1 MSDGARQFQ
10 RVNATIPVRL
20 DDGGDGVTRDLAPGG
35 VFFVT
40 EADLRPG
47 SPIHFTLEFE
57 HPTTK
62 LMLDCVGEV
71 VRVEKTNGKTG
82 VAVKITRSQL
92 ERRDDALTQ
101 MMQAAEGK

>member
-40 EADLRPG
+40 DANLDKG
-47 SPIHFTLEFE
+47 SAIHFTLEFE
-57 HPTTK
+57 HPSTK

-71 VRVEKTNGKTG
+71 VRVEKTNGKLG
-82 VAVKITRSQL
+82 VAVKITKSQL
-92 ERRDDALTQ
+92 ERRDDALSQ
-101 MMQAAEGK
+101 MMQAATAK